1 MGERYNASLASEYA
15 GALVTDETALGACLA
30 QFYANSLKPTCSPAE
45 IISSVNAYPPN
56 FLPWAAPVYSDL
68 NFMLLGLAI
77 SSITNKT
84 LTEVYSSAVFRPLN
98 MTSSSDKSENK
109 TLSRA
114 VVIGTPDS
122 YAALDAFPFTAPSG
136 GLLSTVGDLQK
147 LGLGILN
154 STLLPKEATAK
165 WLKPVSLTA
174 SLSYAIGAP
183 WEIHR
188 FVHPTSGK
196 VTDIYTKLGDS
207 GSYGGA
213 LAIIPQ
219 YNAGF
224 ALLNAAA
231 GPERSDVVLGILD
244 AITATVLPAL
254 EAQALA
260 EAKCSFIGEYKS
272 SGGGGGVEATI
283 KIGHNASS
291 TSTGST
297 DVHSDLVVTEWVY
310 NGTDVL
316 MSPLFGGAPLRL
328 EQSIVRPGKDG
339 KPRQIAFVLSSYKQ
353 TPSYTAAKMG
363 SWMGLYHSDGDFT
376 FTDKLRWGGQD
387 SRRLVFDVDE
397 HGAAVKCTPSYQKIA
412 LTRSKK

>member
-1 MGERYNASLASEYA
+1 MN
-15 GALVTDETALGACLA
+15 
-30 QFYANSLKPTCSPAE
+30 
-45 IISSVNAYPPN
+45 PPN
-56 FLPWAAPVYSDL
+56 FLPWATPVYSDL
-68 NFMLLGLAI
+68 NFMLLGLVI

-84 LTEVYSSAVFRPLN
+84 MTEVYNSAVFRPLN

-114 VVIGTPDS
+114 VVIGTPAS
-122 YAALDAFPFTAPSG
+122 YAQLDFFPFTAPSG
-136 GLLSTVGDLQK
+136 GILSTVGDLQK

-188 FVHPTSGK
+188 FVHPASGK

-213 LAIIPQ
+213 LAVIPQ
-219 YNAGF
+219 YDAGF
-224 ALLNAAA
+224 TLLNAAA
-231 GPERSDVVLGILD
+231 GPERSKVVLGILD
-244 AITATVLPAL
+244 AITSTVLPAL

-260 EAKCSFIGEYKS
+260 EAKCNLVGEYKS
-272 SGGGGGVEATI
+272 SGSGGVEAMI
-283 KIGHNASS
+283 KIGYNAS
-291 TSTGST
+291 TTGT

-316 MSPLFGGAPLRL
+316 TSKLFGGAPLRL

-339 KPRQIAFVLSSYKQ
+339 KPRQIAFILSSYNQ
-353 TPSYTAAKMG
+353 TPTYTAAKMG
-363 SWMGLYHSDGDFT
+363 SWTGLYYSDGDFT
-376 FTDKLRWGGQD
+376 FTDGVRWGGQD
-387 SRRLVFDVDE
+387 PRRLVFDLDA

-412 LTRSKK
+412 LTKSKK